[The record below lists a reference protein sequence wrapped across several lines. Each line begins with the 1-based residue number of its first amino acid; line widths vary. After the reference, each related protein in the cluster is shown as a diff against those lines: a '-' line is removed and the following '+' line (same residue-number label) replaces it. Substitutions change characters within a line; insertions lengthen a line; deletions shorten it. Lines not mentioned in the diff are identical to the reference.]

1 MQNHLQVLEPRGLDN
16 VAQDTVSTCSTP
28 LSLPFLLPRCI
39 SRFIRAS
46 ALIRSSPEEWSI
58 LISRMVS
65 TLHYFCSPMTPS
77 QALTDPTIPK
87 KGSQGSQPN
96 GDRCGGFSVE
106 SYYTGLEIAARITTD
121 YELPGLARDLALLH
135 SAVLKQ
141 HRTSQGHAKVT
152 PQTII
157 DSLRN

>member
-1 MQNHLQVLEPRGLDN
+1 MSHKTQCQLFQRLCR
-16 VAQDTVSTCSTP
+16 
-28 LSLPFLLPRCI
+28 FLLPRCI

-65 TLHYFCSPMTPS
+65 TLYYFCSPMTPS

-106 SYYTGLEIAARITTD
+106 SYYTGLEIAARITTTPNFLAWQ
-121 YELPGLARDLALLH
+121 EILPTCSPRTQSNTEQVKANHRFLTQLTTGLNILQ
-135 SAVLKQ
+135 S
-141 HRTSQGHAKVT
+141 
-152 PQTII
+152 
-157 DSLRN
+157 